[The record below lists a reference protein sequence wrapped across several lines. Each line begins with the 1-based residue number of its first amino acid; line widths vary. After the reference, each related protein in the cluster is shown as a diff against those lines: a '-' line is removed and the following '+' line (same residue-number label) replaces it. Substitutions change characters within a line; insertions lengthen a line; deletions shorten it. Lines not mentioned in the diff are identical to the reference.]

1 MLLAIFSNY
10 LILLSLFGY
19 SLIFKNFFYKK
30 KLKIENVDFFY
41 GFLFLIFLSILINFF
56 FPLKHFTI
64 PIIVIGVIFFLIG
77 VKKKYFKINFIYY
90 FLIIFL
96 ITFISFYSADNIDSP
111 MYHLQIIKWLNLH
124 KINFG
129 LANLEVR
136 LGFNSS
142 WHSFIGLLTLNYE
155 KFSSK
160 YYFSAIIFS
169 FLLYEVTKYKKKYN
183 YSDIFLYLII
193 CYVFT
198 FSYLHPFNYGVVLN
212 HLGNPE
218 RDIVS
223 MLLYF
228 STIYFFIKIFEKS
241 NNRDDRENI
250 INIFLISFFVCV
262 TTREATIPLIILVFY
277 FFYKEKKYKI
287 INFLNIFIGVVAFL
301 WILRSFTLSGCL
313 VFPIIQTCFK
323 TSWSANVETIDF
335 LVKEAMRYSRTL
347 PSLDKFTD
355 FNFTLYTY
363 EWLVPWLKNYF
374 LEAALLQIA
383 SLIIIIVII
392 LIISKFIFNNK
403 KKDLFIKIHQ
413 YDLIVFITLIVNIIF
428 WMQAPEIRYAW
439 GVLFILPCFFILIY
453 IKNSF
458 FSKIVNFP
466 HNFFLGTFLIIFL
479 LFFSKSLLFFKLD
492 DFLSAKG
499 RQHDFSKIQKIG
511 TFNNV
516 EIYYN
521 FWKCAD
527 YEFVCVNIPKDKYN
541 INQKYFYTFFEN
553 DLYVK

>member
-30 KLKIENVDFFY
+30 NLKIENIDFFY

-56 FPLKHFTI
+56 FPLEYFTI

-96 ITFISFYSADNIDSP
+96 ITFISFFSADNIDSP

-129 LANLEVR
+129 LTNLEVR

-193 CYVFT
+193 CYVFS

-262 TTREATIPLIILVFY
+262 TTREATIPLIVLLFY
-277 FFYKEKKYKI
+277 FFYKEKKYKL
-287 INFLNIFIGVVAFL
+287 INFLNIFIGVTAFL
-301 WILRSFTLSGCL
+301 WILRSFILSGCF
-313 VFPIIQTCFK
+313 VFPITQTCFK

-347 PSLDKFTD
+347 PSLDKVTD

-374 LEAALLQIA
+374 LESSLLQIG
-383 SLIIIIVII
+383 SLLIVFTII
-392 LIISKFIFNNK
+392 LIIIKFIFNK
-403 KKDLFIKIHQ
+403 K
-413 YDLIVFITLIVNIIF
+413 NI
-428 WMQAPEIRYAW
+428 
-439 GVLFILPCFFILIY
+439 
-453 IKNSF
+453 
-458 FSKIVNFP
+458 
-466 HNFFLGTFLIIFL
+466 
-479 LFFSKSLLFFKLD
+479 SLLKF
-492 DFLSAKG
+492 
-499 RQHDFSKIQKIG
+499 
-511 TFNNV
+511 
-516 EIYYN
+516 
-521 FWKCAD
+521 
-527 YEFVCVNIPKDKYN
+527 
-541 INQKYFYTFFEN
+541 INTN
-553 DLYVK
+553 

>member
-30 KLKIENVDFFY
+30 NLKIENIDFFY

-56 FPLKHFTI
+56 FPLKYFTI

-96 ITFISFYSADNIDSP
+96 ITFISFFSADNIDSP

-129 LANLEVR
+129 LTNLELR

-193 CYVFT
+193 CYVFS

-262 TTREATIPLIILVFY
+262 TTREATIPLIVLLFY
-277 FFYKEKKYKI
+277 FFYKEKKYKL
-287 INFLNIFIGVVAFL
+287 INFLNIFIGVTAFL
-301 WILRSFTLSGCL
+301 WILRSFILSGCF
-313 VFPIIQTCFK
+313 VFPITQTCFK

-347 PSLDKFTD
+347 PSLDKVTD

-374 LEAALLQIA
+374 LESSLLQIG
-383 SLIIIIVII
+383 SLLIVFTII
-392 LIISKFIFNNK
+392 LIIIKFIFNK
-403 KKDLFIKIHQ
+403 KKYFFIKIHQ
-413 YDLIVFITLIVNIIF
+413 YELIIFITLIINFIF

-439 GVLFILPCFFILIY
+439 GMLFVLPCFFILIY
-453 IKNSF
+453 IKS
-458 FSKIVNFP
+458 
-466 HNFFLGTFLIIFL
+466 LIIL
-479 LFFSKSLLFFKLD
+479 
-492 DFLSAKG
+492 
-499 RQHDFSKIQKIG
+499 
-511 TFNNV
+511 NN
-516 EIYYN
+516 
-521 FWKCAD
+521 
-527 YEFVCVNIPKDKYN
+527 
-541 INQKYFYTFFEN
+541 
-553 DLYVK
+553 